1 MIYGHRNGFETNK
14 NGFSLAGP
22 KYFKRFLETC
32 SEFISVHGARF
43 FKFDGTHARTHAC
56 NDNCTACHGWTR
68 VWIVTRSRW
77 TLTGLVLL
85 LLTPPTPPTPPT
97 PVTGGRRNPP
107 STLVASKLP
116 SSMLTCAH
124 STVTP
129 CCHERHRRW
138 VCDCRPTPAVC
149 ARRVWVVRTD
159 QAVEKAEERF
169 VYQFN
174 CRYMASE

>member
-1 MIYGHRNGFETNK
+1 MLHRLCRCPFFLCCAGVWLSPWGGYSYARGQRMIYGHRNGFETNK

-68 VWIVTRSRW
+68 VWIVARSRW

-85 LLTPPTPPTPPT
+85 LLPPPTPPT
-97 PVTGGRRNPP
+97 PVTGGPAQP
-107 STLVASKLP
+107 SINVGGKQA
-116 SSMLTCAH
+116 AFIH
-124 STVTP
+124 A
-129 CCHERHRRW
+129 
-138 VCDCRPTPAVC
+138 D
-149 ARRVWVVRTD
+149 VRTFQRD
-159 QAVEKAEERF
+159 ALLSQKVSP
-169 VYQFN
+169 VGL
-174 CRYMASE
+174 